1 MNSLSLVVDPLIGS
15 APVDRD
21 GTLLSVVIPTHN
33 VEPWIDELLTS
44 VLAQGLP
51 GMEVIV
57 VDDHSVDGTL
67 ERVRRRADL
76 DPRVRLI
83 EARDAGGATARNIGV
98 ASSSGRY
105 IVFADGDDIVPH
117 GAYVAMVESAENSGS
132 DIVFGDYL
140 KFSTTSTWN
149 PTKNWPGHRS
159 QRNSVPFASEPSLI
173 RGRACWNK
181 LFRRSLLTDNGITFP
196 EVPRS
201 NDIVPMTKAYLA
213 ARRVDVVE
221 DCVYL
226 YRQRPGT
233 SSMTARAGAEVASVS
248 YLTQEAEC
256 ARLIVLH
263 DDDAVMSAYSSL
275 IFDSDAWVHLHGYL
289 LGLDGSNVSA
299 EVLAAVDALFDAAPR
314 EGFARAAA
322 HKRLLFGLLRVHE
335 TAAALALTRAV
346 AMRAETGA
354 YDVEGLRAVFSAVRV
369 LAGAIAGEPSFVL
382 DVPRL
387 VAEAVIVPL
396 VHDGDSIG
404 AAALSGLVSEIATS
418 GLLDGRDLELNLPVG
433 LARALGRSVLAA
445 DAEAVVALSGM
456 QSIST
461 VTTDAV
467 GLHEGHVQMS
477 GPRVWA
483 RPVSAELHLVAQS
496 SDQVGHAVPVET
508 GRTSWSVDI
517 ADPGRQHAGRHSL
530 ELVLTIGDF
539 SKKVPVVSARMPL
552 PVPGHK
558 DVLAVFSDR
567 KKGWR
572 MVIDRR
578 RKPTMVRRVL
588 TAGRRAGARLSGRRT
603 RGGQDAT
610 EGLLE
615 TH

>member
-1 MNSLSLVVDPLIGS
+1 MNSLSLVVDPLTGA
-15 APVDRD
+15 APVDRH
-21 GTLLSVVIPTHN
+21 GTMLTVVIPTHD

-76 DPRVRLI
+76 DPRVKVI

-117 GAYVAMVESAENSGS
+117 GAYVAMVEAAESSGS

-149 PTKNWPGHRS
+149 PTKNWPAHRS
-159 QRNSVPFASEPSLI
+159 RRSSVPFASEPSLI

-181 LFRRSLLTDNGITFP
+181 LFRRSLLTDNDITFP

-201 NDIVPMTKAYLA
+201 NDIVPMTRAYLA
-213 ARRVDVVE
+213 ARRVDVVDE
-221 DCVYL
+221 CVYL

-233 SSMTARAGAEVASVS
+233 SSMTARAGAELASVS

-256 ARLIVLH
+256 ARLVVSH
-263 DDDAVMSAYSSL
+263 GDDAVMSAYSSL

-289 LGLDGSNVSA
+289 LGLQGSSVSE

-314 EGFARAAA
+314 SGLLRAAA

-335 TAAALALTRAV
+335 TGAALALTRAV
-346 AMRAETGA
+346 ARRAADGA
-354 YDVEGLRAVFSAVRV
+354 YDVEGLRAVFSGVRV
-369 LAGAIAGEPSFVL
+369 LAGALADEPSLEL

-404 AAALSGLVSEIATS
+404 SVALSGLVRDIASS
-418 GLLDGRDLELNLPVG
+418 GLLDGRDLELSLPAG
-433 LARALGRSVLAA
+433 LARALGRSVLGG
-445 DAEAVVALSGM
+445 DAEAVAALSGL
-456 QSIST
+456 QKIAT

-467 GLHEGHVQMS
+467 GLHEGRVQMS

-483 RPVSAELHLVAQS
+483 RSVSAELHLVAQS
-496 SDQVGHAVPVET
+496 GDDVRHPLPVET
-508 GRTSWSVDI
+508 GQASWSVDI
-517 ADPGRQHAGRHSL
+517 ADMGRQHAGRYSV
-530 ELVLTIGDF
+530 ELTLSTGDF
-539 SKKVPVVSARMPL
+539 SVSVPVVSARMPL
-552 PVPGHK
+552 PVPAHD

-567 KKGWR
+567 KRGWR
-572 MVIDRR
+572 MVVERL
-578 RKPTMVRRVL
+578 RKPPMAHRVL
-588 TAGRRAGARLSGRRT
+588 AAGRGAGARLLGRRT
-603 RGGQDAT
+603 RGGQDPT

-615 TH
+615 TR

>member
-1 MNSLSLVVDPLIGS
+1 MNALSLVVDPLTGA

-21 GTLLSVVIPTHN
+21 GTILSVVIPTHN

-76 DPRVRLI
+76 DPRVRVI

-117 GAYVAMVESAENSGS
+117 GAYVAMVESAESSGS

-159 QRNSVPFASEPSLI
+159 QRSSVPFASEPSLI

-181 LFRRSLLTDNGITFP
+181 LFRRTLLTDNDITFP

-213 ARRVDVVE
+213 ARRVDIVE
-221 DCVYL
+221 ECVYL

-233 SSMTARAGAEVASVS
+233 SSMTARAGAELAAVS

-263 DDDAVMSAYSSL
+263 DDVAVMSAYSSL

-289 LGLDGSNVSA
+289 LGLQGSSVSD

-314 EGFARAAA
+314 GGLARAAA

-335 TAAALALTRAV
+335 TGAALALTRAV
-346 AMRAETGA
+346 ATRAETGA

-369 LAGAIAGEPSFVL
+369 LASAVADESPFDL
-382 DVPRL
+382 DMPRL
-387 VAEAVIVPL
+387 AAEAVIAPL

-404 AAALSGLVSEIATS
+404 AAGLSGLVGDIATS
-418 GLLDGRDLELNLPVG
+418 GLLNERDLELALPDG
-433 LARALGRSVLAA
+433 LARALGRSVLGG
-445 DAEAVVALSGM
+445 DAEAVAALSGLRNM
-456 QSIST
+456 PA

-467 GLHEGHVQMS
+467 GLDGGRVQMS

-483 RPVSAELHLVAQS
+483 RSVSAELHLVAQS
-496 SDQVGHAVPVET
+496 GGDARRPVPVET
-508 GRTSWSVDI
+508 GQASWSVDI
-517 ADPGRQHAGRHSL
+517 ADPGRHQAGRYSL
-530 ELVLTIGDF
+530 ELILSAGDL
-539 SKKVPVVSARMPL
+539 SMNVPVVSARMSL
-552 PVPGHK
+552 PVPTPK
-558 DVLAVFSDR
+558 DVLAVYSDR
-567 KKGWR
+567 RRGWR
-572 MVIDRR
+572 MVIERR
-578 RKPTMVRRVL
+578 RKPTMARRFLV
-588 TAGRRAGARLSGRRT
+588 AGRRAGVRLLGLRT

-615 TH
+615 TR